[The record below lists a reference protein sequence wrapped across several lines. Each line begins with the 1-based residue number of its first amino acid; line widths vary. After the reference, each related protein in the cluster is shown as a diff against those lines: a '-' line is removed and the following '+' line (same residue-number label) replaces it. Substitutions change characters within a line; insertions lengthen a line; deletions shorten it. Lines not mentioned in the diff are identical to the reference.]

1 MKQGSILVYLTFHII
16 TIMIVLL
23 MATMRQSL
31 FSIGYVVIIVYNV
44 KQGSKVL
51 IQRDQSKHKERNNL
65 VMDLQEKKDILEAE
79 QNRP

>member
-1 MKQGSILVYLTFHII
+1 
-16 TIMIVLL
+16 

>member
-1 MKQGSILVYLTFHII
+1 
-16 TIMIVLL
+16 MIVLL
-23 MATMRQSL
+23 MATMRQSI

-65 VMDLQEKKDILEAE
+65 MLDLEESKEKYEAE
-79 QNRP
+79 HKKLGVPNKKLL

>member
-65 VMDLQEKKDILEAE
+65 VMDLEEKRDMLEAE
-79 QNRP
+79 